1 SWSALSQPYYW
12 PLLYLHIIAVLEEE
26 LRIVNSDQLLKW
38 QLLLLDV
45 SSCNPDTI
53 SSENN
58 GDVKAKDTNFWI
70 ITLTWIISVFFNTK
84 GKVALFVKC
93 AGINFILN
101 DLDRS
106 FKELFCSISP
116 ERNPAAHGC
125 TLPDTKCRKSLLC

>member
-1 SWSALSQPYYW
+1 IRGNTVCRRKYCICGQVPVSGHKADIRGIHVQKSWSALSQPYYW

-58 GDVKAKDTNFWI
+58 GDIKAKDTNF
-70 ITLTWIISVFFNTK
+70 
-84 GKVALFVKC
+84 
-93 AGINFILN
+93 
-101 DLDRS
+101 
-106 FKELFCSISP
+106 
-116 ERNPAAHGC
+116 
-125 TLPDTKCRKSLLC
+125 